1 MVFKFDLLYDEFR
14 TIYPEGT
21 FYKNNNKKK
30 KYMTLKPNAW
40 VDVINDWF
48 IKEHILPCNFIY
60 KKSYLNLDT
69 NRSKQYLTFQ
79 VKCKDCSAVLKGWCD
94 NQPVEGELLKISV
107 LTKNTKGHES

>member
-40 VDVINDWF
+40 VDVIND
-48 IKEHILPCNFIY
+48 
-60 KKSYLNLDT
+60 
-69 NRSKQYLTFQ
+69 
-79 VKCKDCSAVLKGWCD
+79 
-94 NQPVEGELLKISV
+94 
-107 LTKNTKGHES
+107 